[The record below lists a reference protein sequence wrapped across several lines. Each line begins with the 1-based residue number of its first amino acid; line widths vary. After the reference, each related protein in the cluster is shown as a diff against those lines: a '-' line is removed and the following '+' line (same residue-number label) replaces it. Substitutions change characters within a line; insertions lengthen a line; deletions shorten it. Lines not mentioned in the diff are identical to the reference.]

1 MKGLAKKAAA
11 IALAALTAT
20 SMAVML
26 AGCAGA
32 DGADGTDGADGAD
45 GADGISVESVAIN
58 ENGELIITFSDGT
71 TQNAGSV
78 YPAEQASDE
87 DSIAVLFTNDVHC
100 GFDSSDDGMG
110 LAGFAGYKYA
120 MWQQYGAVTT
130 VDIGDFIQG
139 EAIGTISDGEYPV
152 QLRNF
157 VGYDYGTVGNHE
169 FDYGM
174 DALIGEDGL
183 VAQSDMT
190 YLCCNFIDLQTGEPV
205 FDEYALETYG
215 DITVAYVGIATP
227 ETLFKSTPAYFQNED
242 GEYIYGFCEGNDG
255 QNLYNRVQESV
266 DAAKEAGA
274 DYVVT
279 ISHLGIEEGSEPY
292 RSTDLIANTT
302 GIDAV
307 LDGHSHSV
315 VESDAVENADGE
327 EVLLSSTGTK
337 FANAGKLVIDTNGTS
352 DTSDDELTTE
362 LISAEEVNADPD
374 YSGNVMAYLTELY
387 LNSVEV
393 QYQSLLNE
401 VVGKSSVDLSVSG
414 DDGVRLVR
422 NRETAI
428 GNFCA
433 DAYRAVMG
441 ADIGLVNGGGIRADI
456 PEGDVTYGDVINVH
470 PYGNMA
476 CLVEATGQQ
485 ILDALE
491 LGSMNTMSEASDGT
505 NALGESGGF
514 LQVSGLRYTIDTSV
528 ESTVEIADDG
538 SFMSVAGERRVKDVQ
553 VLNSETGEYEDIDP
567 EATYTVASHNYM
579 LKQGGDGYTM
589 FGGCNILL
597 DETLIDNQVLINYIN
612 DYLGGVIGSQ
622 YSATEGRIT
631 VE

>member
-11 IALAALTAT
+11 IILAALAAT
-20 SMAVML
+20 SMTAML

-32 DGADGTDGADGAD
+32 DGADGADGQD
-45 GADGISVESVAIN
+45 GQNGVSVERVEIDESGN
-58 ENGELIITFSDGT
+58 LIVYLSDGSSH
-71 TQNAGSV
+71 NAGSV
-78 YPAEQASDE
+78 YPAEEEGEE
-87 DSIAVLFTNDVHC
+87 DSIAVLYTNDVHC
-100 GFDSSDDGMG
+100 GFTTSDEGMG

-120 MWQQYGAVTT
+120 MWQQYGYLTT

-152 QLRNF
+152 LLRNF

-174 DALIGEDGL
+174 DALIGEGGL
-183 VAQSDMT
+183 VEQSDMT
-190 YLCCNFIDLQTGEPV
+190 YLCCNFIDLETGEPV

-242 GEYIYGFCEGNDG
+242 GEYIYGFCEGNNG
-255 QNLYNRVQESV
+255 QNLYDRVQESV
-266 DAAKEAGA
+266 DAAREAGA
-274 DYVVT
+274 DYVVA
-279 ISHLGIEEGSEPY
+279 ISHLGTEEGSEPY
-292 RSTDLIANTT
+292 RSTDLIANTS
-302 GIDAV
+302 GIDVV

-315 VESDAVENADGE
+315 IESEVIENSEGGD
-327 EVLLSSTGTK
+327 VLLSSTGTK
-337 FANAGKLVIDTNGTS
+337 FANAGKLVIDTNGTA
-352 DTSDDELTTE
+352 DTSDDVLTTE
-362 LISAEEVNADPD
+362 LISAEEVNTDPE
-374 YSGNVMAYLTELY
+374 YCNNVIYYLTGLY
-387 LNSVEV
+387 LNSVEA

-401 VVGKSSVDLSVSG
+401 VVGQSSVALSVNG
-414 DDGVRLVR
+414 ADAARLVR

-433 DAYRAVMG
+433 DAYRTVMG
-441 ADIGLVNGGGIRADI
+441 AQIGLVNGGGIRADI
-456 PEGDVTYGDVINVH
+456 PEGDVTYGDIINVH

-476 CLVEATGQQ
+476 CLIEATGQQ

-491 LGSMNTMSEASDGT
+491 LGSMNTVAQASDGV

-528 ESTVEIADDG
+528 ESTVVLADDG
-538 SFMSVAGERRVKDVQ
+538 SFVEVAGERRVKDVQ
-553 VLNSETGEYEDIDP
+553 VLGSDGEYTDIDP

-579 LKQGGDGYTM
+579 LKQGGDGFTM
-589 FGGCNILL
+589 FSGCNILL
-597 DETLIDNQVLINYIN
+597 DETLIDNQVLINYIES
-612 DYLGGVIGSQ
+612 LGGTIGQ
-622 YSATEGRIT
+622 TYAATEGRIT

>member
-1 MKGLAKKAAA
+1 MKSIVKKIAAVTLA
-11 IALAALTAT
+11 ALAAVSVTA
-20 SMAVML
+20 MF
-26 AGCAGA
+26 AGCAGENGA
-32 DGADGTDGADGAD
+32 DGQDGADGV
-45 GADGISVESVAIN
+45 SVTGVTVN
-58 ENGELIITFSDGT
+58 ENGELIVSFSDGT

-78 YPAEQASDE
+78 YPAEESAED

-100 GFDSSDDGMG
+100 GFDSSDEGMG

-120 MWQQYGAVTT
+120 MWQQYGSVTT
-130 VDIGDFIQG
+130 VDIGDFVQG

-174 DALIGEDGL
+174 EQLIGEGGL
-183 VAQSDMT
+183 VGQSDMQ
-190 YLCCNFIDLQTGEPV
+190 YLCCNFIDLETGEPV
-205 FDEYALETYG
+205 FNEYALETYG
-215 DITVAYVGIATP
+215 DVTVAYVGIATP
-227 ETLFKSTPAYFQNED
+227 ETLFKSTPAYFQDEN
-242 GEYIYGFCEGNDG
+242 GEYIYGFCGGNDG
-255 QNLYNRVQESV
+255 QNLYDRVQESV
-266 DAAKEAGA
+266 DAAIAEGA
-274 DYVVT
+274 DYVVS
-279 ISHLGIEEGSEPY
+279 ISHLGTEEGSDPY
-292 RSTDLIANTT
+292 RSTDLIAATT
-302 GIDAV
+302 GIDVV

-315 VESDAVENADGE
+315 IESESVENADGE

-337 FANAGKLVIDTNGTS
+337 FANAGKLVIDTNGTA
-352 DTSDDELTTE
+352 DTSDDVLTTE
-362 LISAEEVNADPD
+362 LVSAEEVNGNSD

-387 LNSVEV
+387 LGSVQA
-393 QYQSLLNE
+393 QYEDALNE
-401 VVGKSSVDLSVSG
+401 VVGTSEVDLSVSG
-414 DDGVRLVR
+414 ADGARLVR

-433 DAYRAVMG
+433 DAYRTVMG
-441 ADIGLVNGGGIRADI
+441 ADVGLVNGGGIRADI
-456 PEGDVTYGDVINVH
+456 GSGEVTYGDVINVH

-491 LGSMNTMSEASDGT
+491 LGSMNTMFEASDGT

-528 ESTVEIADDG
+528 ESTVELADDG
-538 SFMSVAGERRVKDVQ
+538 SFVSVAGERRVKDVQ
-553 VLNSETGEYEDIDP
+553 VLNSETGEYEALDP

-589 FGGCNILL
+589 FEDCNILL

-631 VE
+631 VI